1 VKPRRLLARGPVP
14 LALQASAIARK
25 ELTELLRQPRLVLTL
40 VVGPFLILFLFG
52 GSYRQDSVLLRT
64 LFVGP
69 EGSAYENAVEQYES
83 DLRQYVR
90 VAGFTSD
97 RPAAEKLLKDDDVDL
112 VVIFPPDAADR
123 VIAGEQAEIEVLND
137 KVDPLQQSAVEI
149 AARLAVQE
157 MNASIVANLVAEAQ
171 GLADPM
177 QGILDTSIGA
187 GAAATE
193 AAQRDDTAALDAALR
208 DVRQSLDELH
218 AAATVTDRALEELR
232 GIGTGTSARR
242 LDGVVQSVEAAQA
255 LAESGSLETPEAR
268 RERAAR
274 LNDTLAQ
281 IQGPVAEFSD
291 IDPDVLVR
299 PFTSRTYTVLPQVI
313 RPTDFFAPSSIALL
327 LQHMALSFA
336 ALALVRDRA
345 LGLVEV
351 FRVGPT
357 SVASILAGRFV
368 AFVFAGTVVGAALVV
383 AVVQLLDVPMLG
395 SYSWL
400 ALSLVMLVFASAAL
414 GMVLALISKTDSQ
427 AVQYAM
433 LALLA
438 SLFFGGFVLDLSLF
452 DHPARAVSWLLPVTY
467 GIPLAQHSMLRG
479 IAPSSSD
486 YLSLG
491 IQAAVYTALAV
502 LLFRRRLRIG

>member
-1 VKPRRLLARGPVP
+1 
-14 LALQASAIARK
+14 
-25 ELTELLRQPRLVLTL
+25 
-40 VVGPFLILFLFG
+40 
-52 GSYRQDSVLLRT
+52 
-64 LFVGP
+64 
-69 EGSAYENAVEQYES
+69 
-83 DLRQYVR
+83 
-90 VAGFTSD
+90 
-97 RPAAEKLLKDDDVDL
+97 
-112 VVIFPPDAADR
+112 
-123 VIAGEQAEIEVLND
+123 
-137 KVDPLQQSAVEI
+137 
-149 AARLAVQE
+149 
-157 MNASIVANLVAEAQ
+157 
-171 GLADPM
+171 
-177 QGILDTSIGA
+177 
-187 GAAATE
+187 
-193 AAQRDDTAALDAALR
+193 
-208 DVRQSLDELH
+208 
-218 AAATVTDRALEELR
+218 
-232 GIGTGTSARR
+232 
-242 LDGVVQSVEAAQA
+242 
-255 LAESGSLETPEAR
+255 
-268 RERAAR
+268 